1 MQSFRSHLA
10 ARNTD
15 GRYPRPTP
23 LAKISQRSGC
33 TLAYLSSFRTSAQSY
48 EALRSAR
55 SVFSPGAAGGQERGQ
70 RMLAWGSDYEELTM
84 AVDRCVSRPYVGLPP
99 YRESGYPLPLVAAE
113 VQPMKSRFTFP
124 KSAQL
129 TLRTGQTFRL
139 LRSHSAHLNKDRLVR
154 TSTHRQCAESPCHL
168 FISPQAQALLCQ
180 PRQYPL
186 MIFFLV
192 LSPSALCGAL
202 VGARPA
208 ARPRGRVVA

>member
-1 MQSFRSHLA
+1 
-10 ARNTD
+10 
-15 GRYPRPTP
+15 
-23 LAKISQRSGC
+23 
-33 TLAYLSSFRTSAQSY
+33 
-48 EALRSAR
+48 
-55 SVFSPGAAGGQERGQ
+55 
-70 RMLAWGSDYEELTM
+70 MLAWGPNYEELTL
-84 AVDRCVSRPYVGLPP
+84 AVDRCVSRPYVGRPP
-99 YRESGYPLPLVAAE
+99 WLYRESGYPLRLVAGE

-139 LRSHSAHLNKDRLVR
+139 SRSHSALLSRDRLVR
-154 TSTHRQCAESPCHL
+154 SSTHRQCSESPCHL

-208 ARPRGRVVA
+208 ARPRGRVVAYLCSGLDPF

>member
-1 MQSFRSHLA
+1 
-10 ARNTD
+10 
-15 GRYPRPTP
+15 
-23 LAKISQRSGC
+23 
-33 TLAYLSSFRTSAQSY
+33 
-48 EALRSAR
+48 
-55 SVFSPGAAGGQERGQ
+55 
-70 RMLAWGSDYEELTM
+70 MLAWGSDYEELTM

-186 MIFFLV
+186 MIFFSRAV
-192 LSPSALCGAL
+192 TVCAVRCPSRRPSSGKTPRQSGRIAMQR
-202 VGARPA
+202 ARPLLA
-208 ARPRGRVVA
+208 NTANPHSFFARLVQLLLQKVKYTDMQLPFAQPQRTL